1 MIQVFLKEVRSF
13 LSSLIAYIVIVVFL
27 TTIGLFMWVY
37 PDTNVL
43 DIGHSNLDTL
53 FYMAPWVFIFLVS
66 AITMR
71 SISEEVKT
79 GTIESLTTLPLRLT
93 DIIGGKFLAS
103 WFLVIISIVP
113 TFLYYYTIYQLGA
126 TPGNLDVGATWGSYI
141 GLALLGASYASI
153 GLFASSISDN
163 QIVSFLISVFLCF
176 FMLSAFGQLSSL
188 PFFSSVDYWI
198 EWLGIQF
205 HYQSIS
211 RGVVDTRDLVYFIS
225 LIGLFLGLTWF
236 NLQRKLKS

>member
-43 DIGHSNLDTL
+43 DMGHSNLDTL

-79 GTIESLTTLPLRLT
+79 GTIESLTTLPLKLT

-103 WFLVIISIVP
+103 WFLVIIALVP
-113 TFLYYYTIYQLGA
+113 TLLYYYTIYQLGA

-141 GLALLGASYASI
+141 GLILLGAAYASI
-153 GLFASSISDN
+153 GLFASSLSDN

-176 FMLSAFGQLSSL
+176 FMLSAFQQLSALSL
-188 PFFSSVDYWI
+188 FKSVDYWI
-198 EWLGIQF
+198 EWLGIDF

-211 RGVVDTRDLVYFIS
+211 RGVVDTRDVVYFLS
-225 LIGLFLGLTWF
+225 LIGLFLALTWF
-236 NLQRKLKS
+236 NLQRKLRS